1 MFPDFFVNNI
11 NYKFMINDNNN
22 YSSKLT
28 LEDQEIFNFIME
40 TFDYLFSLRYIYS
53 MNYVIYRTDIGK
65 KILQVHCKL
74 IFQKQKKTL
83 GNTVQLFCN
92 KYFHAFF
99 IRITNEKN
107 YIQWLQKIFAHHY
120 NIIIN

>member
-74 IFQKQKKTL
+74 IFQKKKKNIGKHRT
-83 GNTVQLFCN
+83 TVL
-92 KYFHAFF
+92 
-99 IRITNEKN
+99 
-107 YIQWLQKIFAHHY
+107 
-120 NIIIN
+120 